1 MGGTVTIIVPI
12 VPQTHAYG
20 YLNLCAPAQAPYET
34 CGPGHQEPHLSWTR
48 HALGSRGPPHRV
60 GLGTWNDTRPSQ
72 IRTPAQSP
80 SEIMACT
87 DSRTSALRLIT
98 RRR

>member
-20 YLNLCAPAQAPYET
+20 YLSLCAPAQAPYET

-48 HALGSRGPPHRV
+48 HPLAREALHTALDLARGTTRV
-60 GLGTWNDTRPSQ
+60 LY
-72 IRTPAQSP
+72 
-80 SEIMACT
+80 
-87 DSRTSALRLIT
+87 
-98 RRR
+98 

>member
-20 YLNLCAPAQAPYET
+20 YLSLCAPAQAPYET

-60 GLGTWNDTRPSQ
+60 GLGTWNDTRP
-72 IRTPAQSP
+72 ILRRTPALWP
-80 SEIMACT
+80 SWSVACRVI
-87 DSRTSALRLIT
+87 RTGTMSMI
-98 RRR
+98 